1 MPARLIVFDLDGTLI
16 DSRRDL
22 ADSANQM
29 LASYGAPPLGE
40 EEVGK
45 MVGSGAAQLVRRALR
60 AAHVTA
66 PLEDALARFLRLY
79 DDRLTIHTRPYA
91 GVPEMLRRLNTA
103 GTKLALLTNKPLGP
117 SIRILE
123 AFDLARY
130 FVRSIGGDGPW
141 PRKPSPA
148 GLIALVTEQSERPD
162 TTVLVGDSEIDLQTA
177 RNAGVRFC
185 LARYGFGFSD
195 RLLEAVAPDDLVL
208 DDPLGFCDAVGIV
221 DHTRV
226 SGP

>member
-60 AAHVTA
+60 AAGVTA

-103 GTKLALLTNKPLGP
+103 GTKVALLTNKPLGP

-148 GLIALVTEQSERPD
+148 GLIALVTEHSERPD

-177 RNAGVRFC
+177 RNAGVRFG

-208 DDPLGFCDAVGIV
+208 DDPLGVCDAVGIV